1 MHIDEYREFHCF
13 VSSIF
18 GISIQCPKHNQRTKL
33 AFYCILR
40 DPVSCFF
47 FQIEPIIR
55 KLTMRR
61 RDKMSNAKVKDTLVR
76 IHVIHSKLHC
86 LIHSNNLRS
95 LSHFYLKLDES
106 RYFLV
111 TSLVSSR
118 LQ

>member
-1 MHIDEYREFHCF
+1 
-13 VSSIF
+13 
-18 GISIQCPKHNQRTKL
+18 
-33 AFYCILR
+33 
-40 DPVSCFF
+40 
-47 FQIEPIIR
+47 
-55 KLTMRR
+55 MRR